1 MLDSIY
7 HMTLK
12 LLKIAFLT
20 CSENVI
26 ILLSFMQHYNG
37 RLYITMITLLNL

>member
-12 LLKIAFLT
+12 LLKIAF
-20 CSENVI
+20 VAWKRQDFA
-26 ILLSFMQHYNG
+26 ILHNG
-37 RLYITMITLLNL
+37 L